1 MERFDVAIV
10 GGGPAGMAAGEQ
22 AGTHGAS
29 AVVLEQGVPRE
40 DREFLG
46 PDSTD
51 AAGMLDYW
59 VDIMDEDY
67 REIPDHVVL
76 QELDGVDFLGPSESA
91 TLRGTGIDSSYPGMG
106 FTFNRARMDD
116 WLRERVEDAGTEY
129 RVGVGVKRA
138 ETDLDAEYRHTLRLA
153 DGEDIEAKYLVLA
166 DGPQRRVTLGTLD
179 QFMPE
184 GSSVSDYLSP
194 PTANHIAYQEY
205 REFPEEV
212 FEKSMLK
219 FWWGVIPGETAY
231 PWVFPNDGTV
241 ARVGLTMPI
250 GMTLDDVEDP
260 ESYALLR
267 PDDEGIPRAGEYIR
281 RLLEREYGDEY
292 DIENGLPARGG
303 PRQVEGHRNLPHLL
317 DAAHR
322 LARRSGHRRRRR
334 RDGHDQRV
342 PRGRL
347 PRRGSVGENRRGTRR
362 DRRHRIVQRRV
373 EGRHRP
379 GTPAQHRV
387 RRHRRGVRP
396 GRLGQ
401 DVFHGGQ
408 PPRRGRQGPLNKYV
422 VLLRRPRRETR
433 RRYKKAKFGYRK
445 GYVQVANPLR
455 RLTARF
461 VSSRSLPRYSP
472 LSPRFLTLSVS
483 PRSVLT
489 SPPNPKGPYPASVYR
504 SVRTLVP
511 AGVIPLRE
519 R

>member
-10 GGGPAGMAAGEQ
+10 GGGPAGMAAGER

-67 REIPDHVVL
+67 REIPDHVIL
-76 QELDGVDFLGPSESA
+76 QELDGVDFLGPNESA
-91 TLRGTGIDSSYPGMG
+91 TLRGTGIDSSYPEMG

-153 DGEDIEAKYLVLA
+153 DGEDIKAKYLILA

-212 FEKSMLK
+212 FEKSLLK

-250 GMTLDDVEDP
+250 GMTLDDVDDP

-267 PDDEGIPRAGEYIR
+267 SDDEGLPRAGEFIR

-292 DIENGLPARGG
+292 DIETDFPLVEDRGKSKG
-303 PRQVEGHRNLPHLL
+303 TETYPISSTRPIDSPVEAGIAVAGGAMGTTSAFHEGGYHV
-317 DAAHR
+317 AV
-322 LARRSGHRRRRR
+322 RSGKIAGELAATDDIESYNAEWKDAIGQELLRNIAFADIVAEYGPDDWDRTFSMVDNLLGE
-334 RDGHDQRV
+334 DGK
-342 PRGRL
+342 GL
-347 PRRGSVGENRRGTRR
+347 NRSSFSS
-362 DRRHRIVQRRV
+362 
-373 EGRHRP
+373 
-379 GTPAQHRV
+379 
-387 RRHRRGVRP
+387 GVR
-396 GRLGQ
+396 GAKL
-401 DVFHGGQ
+401 VA
-408 PPRRGRQGPLNKYV
+408 
-422 VLLRRPRRETR
+422 
-433 RRYKKAKFGYRK
+433 RYKKAKFGYRK
-445 GYVQVANPLR
+445 GYVQVAE
-455 RLTARF
+455 
-461 VSSRSLPRYSP
+461 SDY
-472 LSPRFLTLSVS
+472 
-483 PRSVLT
+483 
-489 SPPNPKGPYPASVYR
+489 VY
-504 SVRTLVP
+504 
-511 AGVIPLRE
+511 
-519 R
+519 

>member
-22 AGTHGAS
+22 AGMHGAS

-59 VDIMDEDY
+59 VEIMDEDY

-76 QELDGVDFLGPSESA
+76 QELDGVDFVGPNESA
-91 TLRGTGIDSSYPGMG
+91 TLRGTGIDSSYPEMG

-153 DGEDIEAKYLVLA
+153 DGEDIESKYLVLA
-166 DGPQRRVTLGTLD
+166 DGPQRRVTLGALD
-179 QFMPE
+179 QFMPA

-212 FEKSMLK
+212 FEKSLLK

-292 DIENGLPARGG
+292 DIETDFPLMEDRGKSKG
-303 PRQVEGHRNLPHLL
+303 TETYPISSTRPIDSPVEAGIAVAGGAMGTTSAFHEGGYHV
-317 DAAHR
+317 AV
-322 LARRSGHRRRRR
+322 RSGKIAGELAATDDIESYNDEWKDAIGQELLRNIAFADIVAEYGPDDWDRTFSMVDDLLGE
-334 RDGHDQRV
+334 DGKGLNKSRF
-342 PRGRL
+342 
-347 PRRGSVGENRRGTRR
+347 SS
-362 DRRHRIVQRRV
+362 
-373 EGRHRP
+373 
-379 GTPAQHRV
+379 
-387 RRHRRGVRP
+387 GVR
-396 GRLGQ
+396 GAKL
-401 DVFHGGQ
+401 VA
-408 PPRRGRQGPLNKYV
+408 
-422 VLLRRPRRETR
+422 
-433 RRYKKAKFGYRK
+433 RYKKAKFGYRK
-445 GYVQVANPLR
+445 GYVQVAE
-455 RLTARF
+455 
-461 VSSRSLPRYSP
+461 SDY
-472 LSPRFLTLSVS
+472 
-483 PRSVLT
+483 
-489 SPPNPKGPYPASVYR
+489 VY
-504 SVRTLVP
+504 
-511 AGVIPLRE
+511 
-519 R
+519 

>member
-22 AGTHGAS
+22 AGMHGAS

-76 QELDGVDFLGPSESA
+76 QELDGVDFLGPSASA

-116 WLRERVEDAGTEY
+116 WLRERVEDAGTDY
-129 RVGVGVKRA
+129 RVGVGVKHA
-138 ETDLDAEYRHTLRLA
+138 ETDLDEEYRHTLRLA

-166 DGPQRRVTLGTLD
+166 DGPQRRITLGTLD

-241 ARVGLTMPI
+241 ARVGLTTPI

-292 DIENGLPARGG
+292 DIETDFPLVEDRGKSKG
-303 PRQVEGHRNLPHLL
+303 TETYPISSTRPIDSPVEAGIAVAGGAMGTTSAFHEGGYHV
-317 DAAHR
+317 AV
-322 LARRSGHRRRRR
+322 RSGKIAGELAATDDIESYNAEWKDAIGEELLRNIAFADIVAEYGPDDWDRTFSMVDNLLGE
-334 RDGHDQRV
+334 DGKGLNKSSFSSGVRA
-342 PRGRL
+342 GRL
-347 PRRGSVGENRRGTRR
+347 M
-362 DRRHRIVQRRV
+362 
-373 EGRHRP
+373 
-379 GTPAQHRV
+379 AQ
-387 RRHRRGVRP
+387 
-396 GRLGQ
+396 
-401 DVFHGGQ
+401 
-408 PPRRGRQGPLNKYV
+408 
-422 VLLRRPRRETR
+422 
-433 RRYKKAKFGYRK
+433 YKKTKFGYRNGK
-445 GYVQVANPLR
+445 YVQV
-455 RLTARF
+455 TEDE
-461 VSSRSLPRYSP
+461 Y
-472 LSPRFLTLSVS
+472 T
-483 PRSVLT
+483 
-489 SPPNPKGPYPASVYR
+489 Y
-504 SVRTLVP
+504 
-511 AGVIPLRE
+511 
-519 R
+519 